1 MTGRVSIG
9 QRIRQVSW
17 GWYASSMSTGGIAL
31 LLNQTPHQFTG
42 LIIIGKIVFILN
54 LVVFSSI
61 SIAMGIRFISKP
73 STLKESFQS
82 PQETHF
88 FPTCVL
94 AIATIIMGISAY
106 GASYCGPWLI
116 VALRVLFW
124 LYVAIATLV
133 AIFHNWYLYHSCMAS
148 RQTFA
153 LLRLLPSFPA
163 MLSGTMASVL
173 TSNQPVHHAKPML
186 IGGMTL
192 QGFGF
197 LMSLLVYA
205 EYVFRANK
213 DGLPKSLE
221 RPEMFI
227 AVGPWSFTAVALIG
241 MAQVAVE
248 KWPQRYIIS
257 VADTSSISPTS
268 VSAADIALVLA
279 TLSAVFMWMMAFF
292 FFCIAAISTLA
303 ACRVFKGKGKGE
315 LGMSMAW
322 WSIVFPNT
330 GFTLATID
338 IGEALQSEGILWVTS
353 VMTVLQVGV
362 WLSVAV
368 GTIWGVWNREL
379 LWPAEM
385 EEGNGKES

>member
-1 MTGRVSIG
+1 MSGRVSIR
-9 QRIRQVSW
+9 QRICQVSW

-31 LLNQTPHQFTG
+31 LLNQTPHQFNG
-42 LIIIGKIVFILN
+42 LTVIGKIVFILN

-61 SIAMGIRFISKP
+61 SIAMGIRFASKP
-73 STLKESFQS
+73 STLKESFQNPS
-82 PQETHF
+82 ETHF
-88 FPTCVL
+88 VATSVL
-94 AIATIIMGISAY
+94 AIATIIMGISSY
-106 GASYCGPWLI
+106 GTSSCGPWLQ

-124 LYVAIATLV
+124 LYVAVATLM

-173 TSNQPVHHAKPML
+173 TSNQPEHHAKPML
-186 IGGMTL
+186 FGGTAL
-192 QGFGF
+192 QGYGF

-213 DGLPKSLE
+213 DGLPKPLE

-257 VADTSSISPTS
+257 VADSSSSSPSS

-303 ACRVFKGKGKGE
+303 ACRVFRGKGKGK
-315 LGMSMAW
+315 LGMSLAW
-322 WSIVFPNT
+322 WSMVFPNT

-353 VMTVLQVGV
+353 AMTIAQVEV

-368 GTIWGVWNREL
+368 ATIWGVYTREL
-379 LWPAEM
+379 LWPAEVKG
-385 EEGNGKES
+385 EDGKES